1 MIDKNDLNKIL
12 CLDDD
17 VLKSKLLEITQLI
30 GAENSKVSATISDV
44 DKLKKTVSSLS
55 NKDIERIVASFGQ
68 ENVDKIQK
76 IISGK

>member
-55 NKDIERIVASFGQ
+55 KKDIERIVASFGQ